1 MIVPILITVAALIVG
16 VWLGWATCNSRWI
29 DAAKHTDK
37 IEIGGE
43 VYYPV
48 RLKKWGEK

>member
-1 MIVPILITVAALIVG
+1 MIQDAIQIVVALIVG
-16 VWLGWATCNSRWI
+16 CWLGWRTCNSRWI
-29 DAAKHTDK
+29 DAARHTDK

>member
-1 MIVPILITVAALIVG
+1 MIVSILVVFGVLVFG
-16 VWLGWATCNSRWI
+16 VWLGWSTCNSRWI

-37 IEIGGE
+37 IEISGE